1 MALAVN
7 QIGAFCQNLVKRREG
22 EVLIVVIRGR
32 QFIYF
37 I

>member
-1 MALAVN
+1 MALAVK
-7 QIGAFCQNLVKRREG
+7 QIGAFCQNLVKRRE
-22 EVLIVVIRGR
+22 EDLVVVIRGR